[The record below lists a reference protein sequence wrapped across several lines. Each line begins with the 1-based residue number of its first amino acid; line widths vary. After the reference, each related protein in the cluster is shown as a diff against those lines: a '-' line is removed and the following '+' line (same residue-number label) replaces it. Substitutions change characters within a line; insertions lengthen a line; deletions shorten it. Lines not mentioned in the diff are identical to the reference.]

1 MHVALLSSSKGSLDT
16 FGALK
21 FAAPRMASMG
31 ILHIASN
38 MEKHG
43 YDQIDIYDA
52 DLMWKKDSS
61 EILDWVHKVNPDVLG
76 ITLYSNHI
84 VTSKELLSS
93 LKASHPNMVIIAGG
107 PHCTVDYKL
116 TLSYLPVDYVCVG
129 EGEHTMVEFLD
140 HLSGKCDLETVK
152 GLAYHRNDEIVFNG
166 ARELE
171 EDLDIFPP
179 PAYHLIRN
187 YIPLI
192 RPQVLGYKKTP
203 LVMLIS
209 SRGCPYHCGFCSDS
223 IIWTR
228 NNRAHSPEYMV
239 KMVKYLK
246 NEFGIKEITFFDD
259 TFILNK
265 KRILKFCDLLIEG
278 NINILW
284 SANINIAHVTEEVAE
299 RMKKAG
305 CWYVSVGIESGSD
318 EILKFLK
325 KPQTVEIIRKG
336 VHILYNCNILVRGYF
351 VLGLLKETPE
361 TIEQTINLIL
371 ELPLYS
377 IQVSIYV
384 VNIGSPWYDIGE
396 QYGAVNQQYAS
407 KFLWMGSSADELS
420 FVANGLTSELLIR
433 KSREVNLRFYFRLSQ
448 IWFFINSIT
457 TVDDIKRTFRFIFAG
472 VYYLYTTRT
481 K

>member
-1 MHVALLSSSKGSLDT
+1 
-16 FGALK
+16 
-21 FAAPRMASMG
+21 
-31 ILHIASN
+31 
-38 MEKHG
+38 
-43 YDQIDIYDA
+43 
-52 DLMWKKDSS
+52 
-61 EILDWVHKVNPDVLG
+61 
-76 ITLYSNHI
+76 
-84 VTSKELLSS
+84 
-93 LKASHPNMVIIAGG
+93 
-107 PHCTVDYKL
+107 
-116 TLSYLPVDYVCVG
+116 
-129 EGEHTMVEFLD
+129 
-140 HLSGKCDLETVK
+140 
-152 GLAYHRNDEIVFNG
+152 
-166 ARELE
+166 
-171 EDLDIFPP
+171 
-179 PAYHLIRN
+179 
-187 YIPLI
+187 
-192 RPQVLGYKKTP
+192 
-203 LVMLIS
+203 
-209 SRGCPYHCGFCSDS
+209 
-223 IIWTR
+223 
-228 NNRAHSPEYMV
+228 
-239 KMVKYLK
+239 MVKYLK

-407 KFLWMGSSADELS
+407 KFLWIGSSADELS